1 MSRRRF
7 FASLCTLVFIL
18 NLARIVYAPLL
29 DVLIAE
35 FSIGE
40 ATAGLI
46 VTLTWIGSAAPRL
59 PTGWVLTK
67 VPRYPVVVGSGIV
80 LILSGAIAATAT
92 SVLQLMG
99 GAFLMGL
106 GSGVYFVA
114 AQPLLSELFPDRIG
128 QVVGIHGVSNQLA
141 SVAAAPFVTL
151 TLLIDWRLSM
161 WGISGLGALAASYT
175 WYSGR
180 QTNLPRAGTEDR
192 ELITGVLSEWPLVV
206 TALAITGLSMFV
218 WQGVFNFY
226 ELYMQSK
233 AFSGQEAGTLLTL
246 VFVAGIPAFYVGG
259 DLAERLPYIPYI
271 TSVVGSFG
279 VCVCLL
285 TIVDS
290 LLMIGLVTIG
300 IGFFGHAQYP
310 AVDTFLLDTLPD
322 HSRASAYSVF
332 SSTAILIQALGS
344 VVLGQ
349 LIEWGYS
356 YDQIFLI
363 AAFLIIL
370 AASCFSLADRTGHL
384 LRSHQ

>member
-1 MSRRRF
+1 VSRRQF
-7 FASLCTLVFIL
+7 FASLCTLVFML

-29 DVLIAE
+29 DVFIAE

-40 ATAGLI
+40 ATAGLV

-59 PTGWVLTK
+59 PTGWVLTN
-67 VPRYPVVVGSGIV
+67 VPRHPVVVGSGVV
-80 LILSGAIAATAT
+80 LTLSGAVAATAT
-92 SVLQLMG
+92 SVPQLLG
-99 GAFLMGL
+99 GAFLMGI

-128 QVVGIHGVSNQLA
+128 QAVGIQGVSNQLA

-151 TLLIDWRLSM
+151 TLLIDWRMAM
-161 WGISGLGALAASYT
+161 WVISGIGALATAYT
-175 WYSGR
+175 WYTGR
-180 QTNLPRAGTEDR
+180 RTDLPHAGAEDR
-192 ELITGVLSEWPLVV
+192 RLVAGVRSQWPLVV
-206 TALAITGLSMFV
+206 TALAIGGLSMFV

-233 AFSGQEAGTLLTL
+233 AFTGQEAGMLLTL

-271 TSVVGSFG
+271 LGVVGSFG
-279 VCVCLL
+279 LCVYLL
-285 TIVDS
+285 TVADS
-290 LLMIGLVTIG
+290 LLVVGLVTIG

-310 AVDTFLLDTLPD
+310 AIDTFLLDTLPD

-356 YDQIFLI
+356 YDQTFALS
-363 AAFLIIL
+363 AFLVL
-370 AASCFSLADRTGHL
+370 VVTSGFALVERTGHL
-384 LRSHQ
+384 RP

>member
-1 MSRRRF
+1 M
-7 FASLCTLVFIL
+7 L

-67 VPRYPVVVGSGIV
+67 VPRYPVVVGSGMV
-80 LILSGAIAATAT
+80 LTLSGAIAATAT

-99 GAFLMGL
+99 GAFLMGI

-114 AQPLLSELFPDRIG
+114 AQPLLSELFPERIG

-151 TLLIDWRLSM
+151 ALLIDWRLAM
-161 WGISGLGALAASYT
+161 WGISGFGALATSYT

-180 QTNLPRAGTEDR
+180 QTDLPRAGTEDR
-192 ELITGVLSEWPLVV
+192 RLIAGVLSEWPLVV

-271 TSVVGSFG
+271 TGVVGSFS
-279 VCVCLL
+279 VCVYLL

-290 LLMIGLVTIG
+290 LLMVGLVTIG

-322 HSRASAYSVF
+322 HSRASAYSMF
-332 SSTAILIQALGS
+332 SSTAMLIQALGS

-356 YDQIFLI
+356 YDQTFVL
-363 AAFLIIL
+363 AAFLILL
-370 AASCFSLADRTGHL
+370 AAGCFTLVERTGRL
-384 LRSHQ
+384 PT